1 MDWKVPSRQDC
12 AEVRAT
18 AINPTYASAAS
29 AISIGATTVDA
40 PTIATAG
47 ATAVV
52 TSDTTVVAIDTAAT
66 TFTKCAE
73 AISGASTPAS
83 T

>member
-18 AINPTYASAAS
+18 AINPTYASA
-29 AISIGATTVDA
+29 ISIGATTVDA
-40 PTIATAG
+40 PTVATAG
-47 ATAVV
+47 GTAVV